1 MRGGGAAAM
10 RGGGAAGVRRLPV
23 GFWTAIGFLLVAVYL
38 FPIYWMVTG
47 SIKNQDD
54 LFASPPQLVPIH
66 PQFSTWSHEIV
77 HKPEVVEYIRN
88 TFVVATGT
96 MVLALLLA
104 APAAYALAT
113 FPMRGKSLIMLFC
126 LSSLMLPAIMLAT
139 PLFVIFSRIHLT
151 NSLFGLILA
160 DTTLALPYAIVLLR
174 PTFASIP
181 QDLADAAQIDGSSS
195 FGAFVRIVLPLA
207 RPGLATVGV
216 LSFLWGW
223 GDLVFALTL
232 TSDDSHRVVTTGLAS
247 FFGAFATDWAGA
259 MAFCSLAMLPPLIV
273 FIFAQRQVIAALTTG
288 GTKG

>member
-1 MRGGGAAAM
+1 
-10 RGGGAAGVRRLPV
+10 VRARAPINVWTAV
-23 GFWTAIGFLLVAVYL
+23 GFLIVAVYL

-47 SIKNQDD
+47 SIKRQDD

-66 PQFSTWSHEIV
+66 PQLHTWSQEIF

-113 FPMRGKSLIMLFC
+113 LPMRGKSVIMLFC

-139 PLFVIFSRIHLT
+139 PLFVVFTRIHLT
-151 NSLFGLILA
+151 NSLLGLILA

-181 QDLADAAQIDGSSS
+181 KDLADAAQIDGSSS
-195 FGAFVRIVLPLA
+195 VGAFVRIVLPLA

-232 TSDDSHRVVTTGLAS
+232 TSDESKRVVTTGLAN

-259 MAFCSLAMLPPLIV
+259 MAFCSLAMLPPLVV
-273 FIFAQRQVIAALTTG
+273 FILAQRQVIAGLTTG

>member
-1 MRGGGAAAM
+1 MSGRPRWLNGWTLLGL
-10 RGGGAAGVRRLPV
+10 VFV
-23 GFWTAIGFLLVAVYL
+23 GLYL

-47 SIKNQDD
+47 SFKTQPD
-54 LFASPPQLVPIH
+54 LFVNPPQLIPIH
-66 PQFSTWSHEIV
+66 PQLDAWSARIHDSQV
-77 HKPEVVEYIRN
+77 LRYIAN
-88 TFVVATGT
+88 SFVVATGT
-96 MVLALLLA
+96 MLLALALA
-104 APAAYALAT
+104 APASYALAKLR
-113 FPMRGKSLIMLFC
+113 MRGKSIIMLFC

-139 PLFVIFSRIHLT
+139 PLFVVFSRIHLT
-151 NSLFGLILA
+151 NSLLGLILA

-181 QDLADAAQIDGSSS
+181 KDLADAAQIDGSSS
-195 FGAFVRIVLPLA
+195 LGAFVRIVLPLA

-232 TSDDSHRVVTTGLAS
+232 TSDESKRVVTTGLAN

-259 MAFCSLAMLPPLIV
+259 MAFCSLAMLPPLVV
-273 FIFAQRQVIAALTTG
+273 FILAQRQVIAGLTTG

>member
-1 MRGGGAAAM
+1 
-10 RGGGAAGVRRLPV
+10 VRRLPV
-23 GFWTAIGFLLVAVYL
+23 SFSTAVGFLIVAVYL

-47 SIKNQDD
+47 SIKSQDD
-54 LFASPPQLVPIH
+54 LFASPPQLIPIH
-66 PQFSTWSHEIV
+66 PQFSTWSQEIL
-77 HKPEVVEYIRN
+77 HKPEVLEYIRN

-96 MVLALLLA
+96 MVLALVLA
-104 APAAYALAT
+104 APAAYALAN
-113 FPMRGKSLIMLFC
+113 FHMRGKSLIMLFC

-139 PLFVIFSRIHLT
+139 PLFVIFSRVHLT
-151 NSLFGLILA
+151 NSLLGLILA

-181 QDLADAAQIDGSSS
+181 KDLAEAAQIDGSSS

-232 TSDDSHRVVTTGLAS
+232 TSDESKRVVTTGLAN

-259 MAFCSLAMLPPLIV
+259 MAFCALAMLPPLLV
-273 FIFAQRQVIAALTTG
+273 FVFAQRQVIAGLTTG

>member
-1 MRGGGAAAM
+1 
-10 RGGGAAGVRRLPV
+10 VRRLPV
-23 GFWTAIGFLLVAVYL
+23 SFSTAVGFLIVAVYL

-47 SIKNQDD
+47 SIKSQDD
-54 LFASPPQLVPIH
+54 LFASPPQLIPIH
-66 PQFSTWSHEIV
+66 PQFSTWSQEIL
-77 HKPEVVEYIRN
+77 HKPEVLEYIRN
-88 TFVVATGT
+88 TFIVATGT
-96 MVLALLLA
+96 MVLALVLA
-104 APAAYALAT
+104 APAAYALAN
-113 FPMRGKSLIMLFC
+113 FHMRGKSLIMLFC

-139 PLFVIFSRIHLT
+139 PLFVIFSRVHLT
-151 NSLFGLILA
+151 NSLLGLILA

-181 QDLADAAQIDGSSS
+181 KDLAEAAQIDGSSS

-232 TSDDSHRVVTTGLAS
+232 TSDESKRVVTTGLAN

-259 MAFCSLAMLPPLIV
+259 MAFCSLAMLPPLLV
-273 FIFAQRQVIAALTTG
+273 FVFAQRQVIAGLTTG

>member
-1 MRGGGAAAM
+1 
-10 RGGGAAGVRRLPV
+10 VRRLPV
-23 GFWTAIGFLLVAVYL
+23 SFSTAVGFLIVAVYL

-47 SIKNQDD
+47 SIKSQDD
-54 LFASPPQLVPIH
+54 LFASPPQLIPIH
-66 PQFSTWSHEIV
+66 PQFSTWSQEIL
-77 HKPEVVEYIRN
+77 HKPEVLEYIRN

-96 MVLALLLA
+96 MVLALVLA
-104 APAAYALAT
+104 APAAYALAN
-113 FPMRGKSLIMLFC
+113 FHMRGKSLIMLFC

-139 PLFVIFSRIHLT
+139 PLFVIFSRVHLT
-151 NSLFGLILA
+151 NSLLGLILA

-181 QDLADAAQIDGSSS
+181 KDLAEAAQIDGSSS

-232 TSDDSHRVVTTGLAS
+232 TSDESKRVVTTGLAN

-259 MAFCSLAMLPPLIV
+259 MAFCSLAMLPPLLV
-273 FIFAQRQVIAALTTG
+273 FVFAQRQVIAGLTTG

>member
-1 MRGGGAAAM
+1 MR
-10 RGGGAAGVRRLPV
+10 RQLPIDLSTAV
-23 GFWTAIGFLLVAVYL
+23 GFLIIAVYL

-47 SIKNQDD
+47 SIKDQDD
-54 LFASPPQLVPIH
+54 LFASPPQLVPVD
-66 PQFSTWSHEIV
+66 PQFTTWSKQIID
-77 HKPEVVEYIRN
+77 KPEVVDYIRN

-96 MVLALLLA
+96 MLLALLLA
-104 APAAYALAT
+104 APAAYALAN

-151 NSLFGLILA
+151 NSLWGLILA

-181 QDLADAAQIDGSSS
+181 RDLAEAAQIDGSSS

-232 TSDDSHRVVTTGLAS
+232 TSDESKRVVTTGLAN

-259 MAFCSLAMLPPLIV
+259 MAFCSLAMLPPLLV
-273 FIFAQRQVIAALTTG
+273 FVFAQRQVVAGLTAG

>member
-1 MRGGGAAAM
+1 M
-10 RGGGAAGVRRLPV
+10 RRLPV
-23 GFWTAIGFLLVAVYL
+23 SFSTAVGFLIVAVYL

-47 SIKNQDD
+47 SIKSQDD
-54 LFASPPQLVPIH
+54 LFASPPQLIPIH
-66 PQFSTWSHEIV
+66 PQFSTWSQEIL
-77 HKPEVVEYIRN
+77 HKPEVLEYIRN
-88 TFVVATGT
+88 TFIVATGT
-96 MVLALLLA
+96 MVLALVLA
-104 APAAYALAT
+104 APAAYALAN
-113 FPMRGKSLIMLFC
+113 FHMRGKSLIMLFC

-139 PLFVIFSRIHLT
+139 PLFVIFSRVHLT
-151 NSLFGLILA
+151 NSLLGLILA

-181 QDLADAAQIDGSSS
+181 KDLAEAAQIDGSSS

-232 TSDDSHRVVTTGLAS
+232 TSDESKRVVTTGLAN

-259 MAFCSLAMLPPLIV
+259 MAFCSLAMLPPLLV
-273 FIFAQRQVIAALTTG
+273 FVFAQRQVIAGLTTG

>member
-1 MRGGGAAAM
+1 MKK
-10 RGGGAAGVRRLPV
+10 LPV
-23 GFWTAIGFLLVAVYL
+23 SFSTAVGFLIVAVYL

-47 SIKNQDD
+47 SIKKQDD
-54 LFASPPQLVPIH
+54 LFASPPQLVPVH
-66 PQFSTWSHEIV
+66 PQFTTWSTEIV
-77 HKPEVVEYIRN
+77 HKPEVVDYIRN
-88 TFVVATGT
+88 TFFVATGT
-96 MVLALLLA
+96 MLLALLLA

-113 FPMRGKSLIMLFC
+113 LPMRGKSLIMLFC

-151 NSLFGLILA
+151 NSLLGLILA

-232 TSDDSHRVVTTGLAS
+232 TSDESKRVVTTGLAN

-259 MAFCSLAMLPPLIV
+259 MAFCSLAMLPPLVV
-273 FIFAQRQVIAALTTG
+273 FIFAQRQVIAGLTTG